1 MKTIMEK
8 KNRKQ
13 SKFESSL
20 RKTDESPCHHRE
32 QEPKDAVHQFPQ
44 LAWASTSE
52 KADLSLFNH
61 RGKDHL
67 DAALAQPASSS
78 SIAGYVDR
86 GGKALKALCLTLSR
100 NATTSH
106 LLVSV

>member
-1 MKTIMEK
+1 MKALKFSKE
-8 KNRKQ
+8 NR
-13 SKFESSL
+13 
-20 RKTDESPCHHRE
+20 DESPCHRRE
-32 QEPKDAVHQFPQ
+32 QEPKDAIHQFPQ

-67 DAALAQPASSS
+67 DAALAQAASSS
-78 SIAGYVDR
+78 SLAASVDR

-100 NATTSH
+100 NAMTSH
-106 LLVSV
+106 LLVSA